1 MRNAKNVETASQEKP
16 MTPFE
21 YKQFY
26 ESEDFKRICAG
37 AGEKWG
43 AEYRKDRTVF
53 RVWAPLADAVSVCLY
68 QTGTDKEEGAKYL
81 GRTEMCREE
90 SYAFSCT
97 MEGNL
102 EGVYYTY
109 AVERGKETKECTD
122 PYAKACGAN
131 GQRSMV
137 VDLAS
142 TNPKGWETDKKWFQK
157 NKDTVICELHIK
169 DFSWQ
174 KESGISRR
182 YRGKYLAFTEKETS
196 FEGHATGV
204 SYLRELG
211 ITHVQFLPFFDY
223 ASVDETGEDSAFN
236 WGYDPMNYNV
246 PEGSYS
252 TNPYDGHVR
261 IRECKEM
268 IKALHEA
275 GIAVVMDVVYNH
287 TYRADGAFQVL
298 APYYYYRQ
306 TEEGT
311 LSDGSACGNEV
322 ASERRMAGNFI
333 RQSVLYWAEE
343 YHIDGF
349 RFDLMGLHDTKTMN
363 EIRKELDRRISH
375 KHVLMYGE
383 PWAAHPP
390 AMAEGYFPAEK
401 VNVDKLDNKIAIF
414 NDSTRDAI
422 KGSVFYGNSPGFVNG
437 GKDMEKK
444 IASAVLAWCD
454 KGHDFLPL
462 SPAQAIN
469 YVSVHDNDTLW
480 DKLVKTGG
488 RDDFHEK
495 DSRLLKENK
504 LAAGIVMTCMGTP
517 LFQAGE
523 EFGRTKGGDDNS
535 YQSPAEI
542 NCLDWKRRVV
552 FNDLVEYYKGL
563 IALRARIG
571 FFRDKSVEALSRI
584 QVLRAEKGMVN
595 LLIDNAP
602 YPKALYKKIFI
613 CYYAGEEETTLLLPD
628 GKWQVL
634 ADGNSSYRWKKKH
647 VWERVGK
654 VSGQMQM
661 EPVSLCI
668 LGSN

>member
-1 MRNAKNVETASQEKP
+1 

-26 ESEDFKRICAG
+26 ESEDFQKACIK
-37 AGEKWG
+37 AGEDWG
-43 AEYRKDRTVF
+43 AKYHKDRTVF
-53 RVWAPLADAVSVCLY
+53 RVWAPLADKVSVCLY
-68 QTGTDKEEGAKYL
+68 RTGTDGEEGAECL
-81 GRTEMCREE
+81 GRTQMQKSA
-90 SYAFSCT
+90 SYAYSCT
-97 MEGNL
+97 VEGNL

-109 AVERGKETKECTD
+109 AVEREGVVKECQD

-142 TNPKGWETDKKWFQK
+142 TNPKGWEADKNWSPAK
-157 NKDTVICELHIK
+157 KDTVIYELHIK

-174 KESGISRR
+174 DESGISRKH
-182 YRGKYLAFTEKETS
+182 RGKYLAFTEKGTS
-196 FEGHATGV
+196 FAGHATGIG
-204 SYLRELG
+204 YLQELG
-211 ITHVQFLPFFDY
+211 ITHVQLLPFFDY
-223 ASVDETGEDSAFN
+223 ASVDETGKDSSFN

-287 TYRADGAFQVL
+287 TYQSDGAFQVL
-298 APYYYYRQ
+298 APFYYYRQ
-306 TEEGT
+306 TEDGA
-311 LSDGSACGNEV
+311 LADGSACGNEV
-322 ASERRMAGNFI
+322 ASERRLAGNFI

-349 RFDLMGLHDTKTMN
+349 RFDLMGLHDTRTMN
-363 EIRKELDRRISH
+363 DIRRELDKRICH

-383 PWAAHPP
+383 PWAARPP
-390 AMAEGYFPAEK
+390 AMEAGYFPAEK
-401 VNVDKLDNKIAIF
+401 SNVDKLDNGIAIF
-414 NDSTRDAI
+414 NDSTRDAV
-422 KGSVFYGNSPGFVNG
+422 KGSVFYGISPGFVNG
-437 GKDMEKK
+437 GRDLEKK
-444 IASAVLAWCD
+444 IASAALAWCD
-454 KGHDFLPL
+454 KGHDFAPL
-462 SPAQAIN
+462 SPAQSIN

-480 DKLVKTGG
+480 DKLVKTAG
-488 RDDFHEK
+488 RDDFDAK
-495 DSRLLKENK
+495 NSKLLRENK
-504 LAAGIVMTCMGTP
+504 LAAGIIMTCMGTP

-542 NCLDWKRRVV
+542 NCLDWKRRVA
-552 FNDLVEYYKGL
+552 FDDLVEYYKGL

-571 FFRDKSVEALSRI
+571 FFRDKSMKALSRI
-584 QVLRAEKGMVN
+584 QVLQAEGGMVN

-602 YPKALYKKIFI
+602 YPKAAYKKIFI

-628 GKWQVL
+628 GKWQLLV
-634 ADGNSSYRWKKKH
+634 DGNSSFRWKKKR
-647 VWERVGK
+647 VWERLPK
-654 VSGQMQM
+654 ISGQMSA
-661 EPVSLCI
+661 EPVSLYI
-668 LGSN
+668 LGSKTE